1 MIKGEQ
7 IEFTLPEQL
16 NLGSYYLD
24 VNLEAGRGDKTAIYY
39 KDKTYSFLDLWRL
52 TNRVGNVFKGLG
64 VEPENRVLLILE
76 DSPEWVAAWLAT
88 MKVGAV
94 GTHAYT
100 YLKPHDYAYLL
111 NLIKPKVV
119 VVDKTTRE
127 KVREGA
133 RGARYPKAFLVAGEG
148 VRDLE
153 QGEFSL
159 GEMIESADDRL
170 EVEPTH
176 RDDLA
181 FWNFSGGTTGKP
193 KGVPHMHRDSVLS
206 FNSFN
211 SILGYKPD
219 DVVLLVPKLFFHYAR
234 DNGLLF
240 ALRSGAAVI
249 LFGERA
255 TTALIFQR
263 IRKFRPTVMLSVP
276 TMMRAMI
283 QTPAPERADLSCL
296 RLCLSSGEVL
306 SPQLYEEWLTTFGTE
321 VIDRFGSAESGM
333 GYLCNR
339 PGAVR
344 PGSSGK
350 VTPLAEIKL
359 VDEEGVEVSRGQPG
373 LLLTRSDAAAQYYV
387 REHEKSKAT
396 FLGDEWINTGDI
408 FTQDEADYFWY
419 IGRADEMV
427 KVSGVWVSPLEIE
440 RTLQEC
446 PSVRECAAL
455 GIKDGDGLLKIQA
468 FVALRDGAQGN
479 AETRDELERY
489 CRERLA
495 PHKIPRAFEFLDEL
509 PKTGQG
515 KIDRRLLRERVW

>member
-7 IEFTLPEQL
+7 IEFSLPERL

-24 VNLEAGRGDKTAIYY
+24 VNLEAGRGEKTAIYY
-39 KDKTYSFLDLWRL
+39 KDRTYSFLDLWRL

-76 DSPEWVAAWLAT
+76 DSPEWVAAWLGA
-88 MKVGAV
+88 MKIGAV

-100 YLKPHDYAYLL
+100 YLMPHDYAYLL

-119 VVDKTTRE
+119 VVDMTTLE

-133 RGARYPKAFLVAGEG
+133 RSARYPKAFLVAGEG
-148 VRDLE
+148 VGDLE
-153 QGEFSL
+153 QGEYSL
-159 GEMIESADDRL
+159 GEMIESAGDRL

-211 SILGYKPD
+211 SILGYKTGD
-219 DVVLLVPKLFFHYAR
+219 IVLLVPKLFFHYAR

-240 ALRSGAAVI
+240 ALRSGAGVI
-249 LFGERA
+249 LFGEKA
-255 TTALIFQR
+255 TAPLIFQL
-263 IRKFRPTVMLSVP
+263 IRKFRPTVMLNVP

-283 QTPAPERADLSCL
+283 QMPERERSDLSCL
-296 RLCLSSGEVL
+296 RHTISSGEVL
-306 SPQLYEEWLTTFGTE
+306 SPQLYREWLSAFGVE
-321 VIDRFGSAESGM
+321 VIDRLGSAESGM

-339 PGAVR
+339 LAAVR
-344 PGSSGK
+344 PGSSGT
-350 VTPLAEIKL
+350 VTPLAEIRL
-359 VDEEGVEVSRGQPG
+359 VDGEGSEVPRGQPG
-373 LLLTRSDAAAQYYV
+373 LLLTRSDAAGQYYV
-387 REHEKSKAT
+387 REHEKSKTT
-396 FLGDEWINTGDI
+396 FLVDEWVNTGDI
-408 FTQDEADYFWY
+408 FTHDEQDYFWY
-419 IGRADEMV
+419 VGRADEMV

-440 RTLQEC
+440 RSLQEC
-446 PSVRECAAL
+446 PLVKECAAL
-455 GIKDGDGLLKIQA
+455 GAKDRDGLTKIKA
-468 FVALRDGAQGN
+468 FVALKDGARGSADLQ
-479 AETRDELERY
+479 DELRRF

-495 PHKIPRAFEFLDEL
+495 PNKIPKAFEFLDEL

-515 KIDRRLLRERVW
+515 KIDRRLLRERPL

>member
-7 IEFTLPEQL
+7 IEFSVPELL

-24 VNLEAGRGDKTAIYY
+24 VNLEAGRANKTAIYY
-39 KDKTYSFLDLWRL
+39 KDGSYSFLDLWHL

-76 DSPEWVAAWLAT
+76 DSPEWVAAWLAA

-100 YLKPHDYAYLL
+100 YLMPDDYAYLV

-119 VVDKTTRE
+119 VVDKSTLPR
-127 KVREGA
+127 VRAGA
-133 RGARYPKAFLVAGEG
+133 RGSRYPKAFLVAGENI
-148 VRDLE
+148 RDLK

-159 GEMIESADDRL
+159 NEMIASADDRL
-170 EVEPTH
+170 EMEPTH
-176 RDDLA
+176 RDDPA

-206 FNSFN
+206 YHSY
-211 SILGYKPD
+211 SAMLGYKTD
-219 DVVLLVPKLFFHYAR
+219 DIVLLVPKLFFHYAR

-249 LFGERA
+249 LYGQRA
-255 TTALIFQR
+255 TAALMFELIG
-263 IRKFRPTVMLSVP
+263 KFRPTVMLNVP

-283 QTPAPERADLSCL
+283 QTRKHERVDLSCL

-306 SPQLYEEWLTTFGTE
+306 SPQLYEEWLGNFGTE
-321 VIDRFGSAESGM
+321 VIDRLGSAESGM

-339 PGAVR
+339 PGAVQ

-350 VTPLAEIKL
+350 VAPLAEIKL
-359 VDEEGVEVSRGQPG
+359 VDDEGLEVSRGQPG
-373 LLLTRSDAAAQYYV
+373 LLLTRSDASAQYYV

-408 FTQDEADYFWY
+408 FIRDEADYFWFV
-419 IGRADEMV
+419 GRADEMV

-440 RTLQEC
+440 RILQEC
-446 PSVRECAAL
+446 PSVRECATL

-468 FVALRDGAQGN
+468 FVALRDGARDL
-479 AETRDELERY
+479 AEKRIELERF

-495 PHKIPRAFEFLDEL
+495 PHKIPRGFEFLDEL

-515 KIDRRLLRERVW
+515 KIDRRLLRERVC

>member
-1 MIKGEQ
+1 
-7 IEFTLPEQL
+7 
-16 NLGSYYLD
+16 
-24 VNLEAGRGDKTAIYY
+24 
-39 KDKTYSFLDLWRL
+39 
-52 TNRVGNVFKGLG
+52 
-64 VEPENRVLLILE
+64 
-76 DSPEWVAAWLAT
+76 
-88 MKVGAV
+88 
-94 GTHAYT
+94 
-100 YLKPHDYAYLL
+100 
-111 NLIKPKVV
+111 KVV
-119 VVDKTTRE
+119 VVDKTTRA

-148 VRDLE
+148 VRDLKR
-153 QGEFSL
+153 GEFSL

-193 KGVPHMHRDSVLS
+193 KGVPHMHRDGAISYES
-206 FNSFN
+206 FNH
-211 SILGYKPD
+211 ILAYRD
-219 DVVLLVPKLFFHYAR
+219 DDIVLRVPKLFFHYAR
-234 DNGLLF
+234 DLGLLYP
-240 ALRSGAAVI
+240 LRSGAAVV
-249 LFGERA
+249 LFEER
-255 TTALIFQR
+255 TTAALVFSLIAKYQ
-263 IRKFRPTVMLSVP
+263 PTVLLNVP

-283 QTPAPERADLSCL
+283 QTPADERSDLSCL
-296 RLCLSSGEVL
+296 RLCFSSGEVL
-306 SPQLYEEWLTTFGTE
+306 AAPLHEEWVTNFGSE
-321 VIDRFGSAESGM
+321 VVNRFGSAESGI

-359 VDEEGVEVSRGQPG
+359 VDEEGVEVPRGEPG

-408 FTQDEADYFWY
+408 FIQDEADYFWY

-440 RTLQEC
+440 KILQQS
-446 PSVRECAAL
+446 PSVRECAVL
-455 GIKDGDGLLKIQA
+455 GIKDGDGLLKIHGDGLLKIQA
-468 FVALRDGAQGN
+468 FVALRDGAQGI
-479 AETRDELERY
+479 AEKRDELERF

-515 KIDRRLLRERVW
+515 KIDRRLLRERMQYSDG

>member
-1 MIKGEQ
+1 MVKGEQ
-7 IEFTLPEQL
+7 VEVLLPERL

-39 KDKTYSFLDLWRL
+39 QDKAYSFSDLWRL
-52 TNRVGNVFKGLG
+52 TNRVGNVLKKLG

-88 MKVGAV
+88 MKIGAV

-100 YLKPHDYAYLL
+100 YLMPHDYAHLL
-111 NLIKPKVV
+111 NLVQPKVV
-119 VVDKTTRE
+119 VVDKTTVE
-127 KVREGA
+127 KVRRAA
-133 RGARYPKAFLVAGEG
+133 RNSRYPKAFLVAGES
-148 VRDLE
+148 LPALKPK
-153 QGEFSL
+153 EFSL
-159 GEMIESADDRL
+159 SEMIAGADDRL

-193 KGVPHMHRDSVLS
+193 KGVPHMHRDSVFSYHS
-206 FNSFN
+206 FST
-211 SILGYKPD
+211 ILGYNTD
-219 DVVLLVPKLFFHYAR
+219 DIVLLVPKLFFHYAR

-249 LFGERA
+249 LFGEKP
-255 TTALIFQR
+255 TAALLFQL
-263 IRKFRPTVMLSVP
+263 IRKYRPTVMLNVP

-283 QTPAPERADLSCL
+283 QTPADERADLSSL
-296 RLCLSSGEVL
+296 RLSLSSGEVL
-306 SPQLYEEWLTTFGTE
+306 SPQLYQEWINTFGTE
-321 VIDRFGSAESGM
+321 VIDRLGSAESGL

-339 PGAVR
+339 VGAVR
-344 PGSSGK
+344 PGSSGV

-359 VDEEGVEVSRGQPG
+359 VDEDGSEVPRGQPG
-373 LLLTRSDAAAQYYV
+373 LLLTRSAAAGQYYV

-396 FLGDEWINTGDI
+396 FLGDGWINTGDI
-408 FTQDEADYFWY
+408 FFQDEDDYFWY
-419 IGRADEMV
+419 VGRADETV

-440 RTLQEC
+440 RTLQDC
-446 PSVRECAAL
+446 PRVQECAVL
-455 GIKDGDGLLKIQA
+455 GIKNRDGLMKIQT
-468 FVALRDGAQGN
+468 FVVLKNGAQ
-479 AETRDELERY
+479 ASLDAQDELQQF

-495 PHKIPRAFEFLDEL
+495 PHKVPKNFQFLDEL

-515 KIDRRLLRERVW
+515 KIDRRLLRERLL

>member
-1 MIKGEQ
+1 MVKGEQ
-7 IEFTLPEQL
+7 IEFSIPERL

-24 VNLEAGRGDKTAIYY
+24 VNLEAGRGNKTAIYY
-39 KDKTYSFLDLWRL
+39 KDRTYSFLDLWRL

-76 DSPEWVAAWLAT
+76 DSPEWVAAWLAA

-119 VVDKTTRE
+119 VVDKTTLA

-133 RGARYPKAFLVAGEG
+133 RDARYPRAFLVASEG
-148 VRDLE
+148 VPDLK

-159 GEMIESADDRL
+159 GEMIEAADDRL
-170 EVEPTH
+170 EIEPMH

-206 FNSFN
+206 YNSFN
-211 SILGYKPD
+211 SILGYKAD
-219 DVVLLVPKLFFHYAR
+219 DIVLLVPKLFFHYAR

-249 LFGERA
+249 LYGERA
-255 TTALIFQR
+255 TAALIFQL
-263 IRKFRPTVMLSVP
+263 IRKFRPTVMLNVP

-283 QTPAPERADLSCL
+283 QTPAQERADLSCL

-306 SPQLYEEWLTTFGTE
+306 SPQLYEEWLGNFGTE
-321 VIDRFGSAESGM
+321 AIDRLGSAESGM

-359 VDEEGVEVSRGQPG
+359 VDEDGLEVPRGQPG
-373 LLLTRSDAAAQYYV
+373 LLLTRSDAAALYYV

-408 FTQDEADYFWY
+408 FIQDETDYFWY
-419 IGRADEMV
+419 VGRADEMV

-468 FVALRDGAQGN
+468 FVALRDGAQDL
-479 AETRDELERY
+479 ADMQDELEQF

-515 KIDRRLLRERVW
+515 KIDRRLLRERLL

>member
-1 MIKGEQ
+1 MVKGEQ
-7 IEFTLPEQL
+7 VEFSVPERL

-24 VNLEAGRGDKTAIYY
+24 VNLEAGRGDKTALYY
-39 KDKTYSFLDLWRL
+39 QDRSYSFLDLWRL

-76 DSPEWVAAWLAT
+76 DSPEWVAAWLAA

-111 NLIKPKVV
+111 NLVKPKVV
-119 VVDKTTRE
+119 VVDKTTLER
-127 KVREGA
+127 VREGA
-133 RGARYPKAFLVAGEG
+133 KSARYPKAFLVAGEST
-148 VRDLE
+148 RDLKP
-153 QGEFSL
+153 GEFSL

-170 EVEPTH
+170 EIEPTH

-181 FWNFSGGTTGKP
+181 FWNFTGGTTGKP

-206 FNSFN
+206 YQSFN
-211 SILGYKPD
+211 RILGYNTD
-219 DVVLLVPKLFFHYAR
+219 DIVLLVPKLFFHYAR

-249 LFGERA
+249 LFGERPTA
-255 TTALIFQR
+255 ALIFQF
-263 IRKFRPTVMLSVP
+263 IRKFRPTAMLNVP

-283 QTPAPERADLSCL
+283 QTPKHERSDLSCL
-296 RLCLSSGEVL
+296 RRCLSSGEVL
-306 SPQLYEEWLTTFGTE
+306 SPQLYDEWVSNFGTE
-321 VIDRFGSAESGM
+321 VLDRFGSAESGM

-339 PGAVR
+339 PGKVR
-344 PGSSGK
+344 PGSSGT

-359 VDEEGVEVSRGQPG
+359 VDDEGLEVPRGQPG

-396 FLGDEWINTGDI
+396 FLGDEWIDTGDI
-408 FTQDEADYFWY
+408 FIQDEMDYFWHV
-419 IGRADEMV
+419 GRADEMV
-427 KVSGVWVSPLEIE
+427 KVSGVWVSPLEVE

-446 PSVRECAAL
+446 PRVRECAAL
-455 GIKDGDGLLKIQA
+455 GIKDRDGLTKIQA
-468 FVALRDGAQGN
+468 FVALRDGAEGTADMQ
-479 AETRDELERY
+479 DELKRFL
-489 CRERLA
+489 RERLA
-495 PHKIPRAFEFLDEL
+495 PHKIPRSFDFLDEL

-515 KIDRRLLRERVW
+515 KIDRRVLRERRL

>member
-7 IEFTLPEQL
+7 FEVTLPEKL

-39 KDKTYSFLDLWRL
+39 QDKSYSFFDLWRL
-52 TNRVGNVFKGLG
+52 TNRLGNVLKTLG

-88 MKVGAV
+88 MKIGAV

-100 YLKPHDYAYLL
+100 YLTADDYEHLL
-111 NLIKPKVV
+111 NLVKPKVV

-127 KVREGA
+127 KVRQGA
-133 RGARYPKAFLVAGEG
+133 RNSRHPKSFLIAGEK
-148 VRDLE
+148 VPDLTP
-153 QGEFSL
+153 GEFSL
-159 GEMIESADDRL
+159 REMLECAGDQL

-193 KGVPHMHRDSVLS
+193 KGVPHMHRDSVIS
-206 FNSFN
+206 YNSY
-211 SILGYKPD
+211 SYILGYKTD
-219 DVVLLVPKLFFHYAR
+219 DIVLLVPKLFFHYAR

-249 LFGERA
+249 LFGEKA
-255 TTALIFQR
+255 TAALIFEL
-263 IRKFRPTVMLSVP
+263 IAKYRPTIMLNVP

-283 QTPAPERADLSCL
+283 QTPKHERADLSSL

-306 SPQLYEEWLTTFGTE
+306 SPQLYKEWISTFGTE
-321 VIDRFGSAESGM
+321 VIDRLGSAESGM

-339 PGAVR
+339 VGAVR
-344 PGSSGK
+344 PGSSGL

-359 VDEEGVEVSRGQPG
+359 VDPEGVEVRQGEPG
-373 LLLTRSDAAAQYYV
+373 LLLTRSDAGAQYYV

-408 FTQDEADYFWY
+408 FLQDEDDYFWY
-419 IGRADEMV
+419 VGRADETV

-440 RTLQEC
+440 RVLQDC
-446 PSVRECAAL
+446 PRVKECAVL
-455 GIKDGDGLLKIQA
+455 GIKNSDGLMKIQT
-468 FVALRDGAQGN
+468 FVVLNNGAEPSMDIQ
-479 AETRDELERY
+479 DELEQF

-495 PHKIPRAFEFLDEL
+495 PHKVPRLFKFLDEL

-515 KIDRRLLRERVW
+515 KIDRRLLREGFL

>member
-7 IEFTLPEQL
+7 IEFSLPEKL
-16 NLGSYYLD
+16 NLGCYYLD
-24 VNLEAGRGDKTAIYY
+24 VNLEAGRGDKTAIYTQ
-39 KDKTYSFLDLWRL
+39 DKAYSFLDLWRL
-52 TNRVGNVFKGLG
+52 TNRVGNVLKELG

-88 MKVGAV
+88 MKIGAV

-111 NLIKPKVV
+111 NLIKPKVA
-119 VVDKTTRE
+119 VVDKTTLE
-127 KVREGA
+127 KVRQGA
-133 RGARYPKAFLVAGEG
+133 RDARYPKAFLVAGVG
-148 VRDLE
+148 IRDLKR
-153 QGEFSL
+153 GEFSL
-159 GEMIESADDRL
+159 DDMIESADDRL
-170 EVEPTH
+170 EIEPTH

-206 FNSFN
+206 YESFN
-211 SILGYKPD
+211 TILGYKTD
-219 DVVLLVPKLFFHYAR
+219 DIVLIVPKLFFHYAR

-240 ALRSGAAVI
+240 ALHSGAGVI
-249 LFGERA
+249 LFGEKA
-255 TTALIFQR
+255 TAALIFQL
-263 IRKFRPTVMLSVP
+263 IRKFRPTVMLNVP

-283 QTPAPERADLSCL
+283 QTPGHERSDLSCL
-296 RLCLSSGEVL
+296 RHTISSGEVL
-306 SPQLYEEWLTTFGTE
+306 SPQLYEEWVSAFGIE
-321 VIDRFGSAESGM
+321 VIDRLGSAESGM

-339 PGAVR
+339 LGAVR
-344 PGSSGK
+344 PGSSGT

-359 VDEEGVEVSRGQPG
+359 VDDDGLEVPRGQPG

-408 FTQDEADYFWY
+408 FIQDEQDYFWHV
-419 IGRADEMV
+419 GRADEMV
-427 KVSGVWVSPLEIE
+427 KVSGVWVSPLEVE
-440 RTLQEC
+440 RALQEC
-446 PSVRECAAL
+446 PRVRECAAL
-455 GIKDGDGLLKIQA
+455 GIKDGDGLTKIQA
-468 FVALRDGAQGN
+468 FVALRDGAEGTADVQ
-479 AETRDELERY
+479 DELKRF

-495 PHKIPRAFEFLDEL
+495 PHKIPRSFDFLDEL

-515 KIDRRLLRERVW
+515 KIDRRVLRERAL